1 MLGTQTG
8 GGPEQGFW
16 RWLADGLQRFSFV
29 CGKNYPCEVYVKL
42 CHMFSV
48 MKILLKQ
55 NIEAKGPQRKRNQF
69 SNSLDMKLRVQHL
82 LDTVKFLFLEPHFFP
97 FNLAKTEFLP
107 QNIV

>member
-1 MLGTQTG
+1 MTGTQMVG
-8 GGPEQGFW
+8 GSEQGFW

-29 CGKNYPCEVYVKL
+29 CRKNYPCEVYVKL

-55 NIEAKGPQRKRNQF
+55 NIEAKESAKETKPISKC
-69 SNSLDMKLRVQHL
+69 LDMKLRVQHL
-82 LDTVKFLFLEPHFFP
+82 LDTVKFLFLGPDFSSFK
-97 FNLAKTEFLP
+97 FAKTEFSP